1 MSRILGKRFHSF
13 DLLLEATGEIVGAV
27 LEKHHKT
34 EGEEDKKN
42 EPKKAAEQR
51 HGRMVT

>member
-1 MSRILGKRFHSF
+1 MSRFFRKRLHPF
-13 DLLLEATGEIVGAV
+13 DLLLEATGEIVRAI
-27 LEKHHKT
+27 LEKHHKA
-34 EGEEDKKN
+34 EGEEDEKN